1 MSSDWKVLINIQM
14 SDIKVTSES
23 RVKLLVI
30 YIDNRLNFDYRVS
43 QLCKKASKEL
53 HALARIFNPLVPG
66 GNKKVTLT

>member
-1 MSSDWKVLINIQM
+1 MSSDCKVLINIQI

-53 HALARIFNPLVPG
+53 HLLARIFNPLVPG